1 MHYNEKR
8 MHHVSKGLLVI
19 VPNFI
24 QKSPQK
30 LTGGGNNSIQQVLTK
45 SGESIYVPT
54 INPVI
59 ARTLPTCGQS
69 HHP

>member
-1 MHYNEKR
+1 MHY
-8 MHHVSKGLLVI
+8 VSKGLLVT

-30 LTGGGNNSIQQVLTK
+30 VIGGGNNSIQQVPTK
-45 SGESIYVPT
+45 SGESVYVPT
-54 INPVI
+54 INPIVVC
-59 ARTLPTCGQS
+59 APPTCGQS